1 MKENKRILDDILL
14 SIEKVKTFN
23 EIVEDTTVR
32 KIDGKGVEGANILY
46 AMTEVISKELD
57 EIIKN
62 IDKIYRI

>member
-1 MKENKRILDDILL
+1 MKETRRILDDVML

-32 KIDGKGVEGANILY
+32 KIDGKGVKGANILY

-62 IDKIYRI
+62 IDKIYKL